1 MLYEIAHIIKERFG
15 FLWDAIEWGNAEVF
29 ALMHRGEM
37 NRIPKLLAECSGR
50 YQLRLATREDVEQ
63 MRAFFEAQPEEA
75 FRFFQPH
82 EFDEKSL
89 KRVVTNKS
97 FLTFLAVDNKTKT
110 VKTPEGSVSNEAS
123 EIENK
128 FSSPASSLSTDSLA
142 VHSDPSGKKQ
152 EKQFC
157 TDRDSVC
164 DDQTDSLNHLNHSN
178 PSNPPAIAGYFFMR
192 SFVNGKTFKGY
203 MVGIDHRG
211 QGVAREMGIAMNH
224 VARELGL
231 RMFKSISPENPASL
245 AVTKKV
251 NDIKIIKTLD
261 NGDMLIEC
269 FEKADI
275 QRIGGVISSS
285 LR

>member
-1 MLYEIAHIIKERFG
+1 MLYEIAHLVKDRFG

-29 ALMHRGEM
+29 ALMHRKGME
-37 NRIPKLLAECSGR
+37 RIPELLAECSGR

-82 EFDEKSL
+82 EFDEKGI
-89 KRVVTNKS
+89 KKVVLNKS
-97 FLTFLAVDNKTKT
+97 FLTCVVLDGN
-110 VKTPEGSVSNEAS
+110 
-123 EIENK
+123 
-128 FSSPASSLSTDSLA
+128 D
-142 VHSDPSGKKQ
+142 
-152 EKQFC
+152 
-157 TDRDSVC
+157 
-164 DDQTDSLNHLNHSN
+164 
-178 PSNPPAIAGYFFMR
+178 IAGYFFMR

-211 QGVAREMGIAMNH
+211 QGVAREMGIAMNR

-275 QRIGGVISSS
+275 QRMGGVIPG
-285 LR
+285 

>member
-1 MLYEIAHIIKERFG
+1 MLYEIAHVIKKRFG
-15 FLWDAIEWGNAEVF
+15 FLWDAIEWGNAELF
-29 ALMHRGEM
+29 ALMHRGGM
-37 NRIPKLLAECSGR
+37 ARIPELLAECSGR

-63 MRAFFEAQPEEA
+63 MKAFFEAQPEEA

-82 EFDEKSL
+82 WFDENGIRK
-89 KRVVTNKS
+89 VVINKS
-97 FLTFLAVDNKTKT
+97 FLTFVALD
-110 VKTPEGSVSNEAS
+110 GNE
-123 EIENK
+123 
-128 FSSPASSLSTDSLA
+128 
-142 VHSDPSGKKQ
+142 
-152 EKQFC
+152 
-157 TDRDSVC
+157 
-164 DDQTDSLNHLNHSN
+164 
-178 PSNPPAIAGYFFMR
+178 IAGYFFMR

-211 QGVAREMGIAMNH
+211 QGVAREMGIAMNR

-231 RMFKSISPENPASL
+231 RMFKSISPENPASM

-275 QRIGGVISSS
+275 QRIRGG
-285 LR
+285 

>member
-1 MLYEIAHIIKERFG
+1 MLYEIAHFVKERFD

-37 NRIPKLLAECSGR
+37 KRIPELLAECSGR
-50 YQLRLATREDVEQ
+50 YQLRLATQEDVEQ
-63 MRAFFEAQPEEA
+63 MRTFFEAQPEEA

-82 EFDEKSL
+82 EFDERGIRK
-89 KRVVTNKS
+89 VVINKS
-97 FLTFLAVDNKTKT
+97 FLTFVALD
-110 VKTPEGSVSNEAS
+110 GNE
-123 EIENK
+123 
-128 FSSPASSLSTDSLA
+128 
-142 VHSDPSGKKQ
+142 
-152 EKQFC
+152 
-157 TDRDSVC
+157 
-164 DDQTDSLNHLNHSN
+164 
-178 PSNPPAIAGYFFMR
+178 IAGYFFMR

-211 QGVAREMGIAMNH
+211 QGVAREMGIAMNR
-224 VARELGL
+224 VAKELGL

-251 NDIKIIKTLD
+251 NDIKIIKKLD

-275 QRIGGVISSS
+275 QRTGGGDCPKTIAT
-285 LR
+285 

>member
-1 MLYEIAHIIKERFG
+1 MLYEIAHVIKKRFG
-15 FLWDAIEWGNAEVF
+15 FLWDAIEWGNAELF
-29 ALMHRGEM
+29 ALMHRGGM
-37 NRIPKLLAECSGR
+37 ARIPELLAECSGR

-63 MRAFFEAQPEEA
+63 MKAFFEAQPEEA

-82 EFDEKSL
+82 WFDENGIRK
-89 KRVVTNKS
+89 VVINKS
-97 FLTFLAVDNKTKT
+97 FLTFVALD
-110 VKTPEGSVSNEAS
+110 GNE
-123 EIENK
+123 
-128 FSSPASSLSTDSLA
+128 
-142 VHSDPSGKKQ
+142 
-152 EKQFC
+152 
-157 TDRDSVC
+157 
-164 DDQTDSLNHLNHSN
+164 
-178 PSNPPAIAGYFFMR
+178 IAGYFFMR

-211 QGVAREMGIAMNH
+211 QGVAREMGIAMNR

-231 RMFKSISPENPASL
+231 RMFKSISPENPASM

-275 QRIGGVISSS
+275 QRIRGGKFYLFEIEIVSESMGLHVES
-285 LR
+285 YKYAA

>member
-37 NRIPKLLAECSGR
+37 KRIPELLAECSGR

-82 EFDEKSL
+82 EFDEKGIR
-89 KRVVTNKS
+89 KVVGNKS
-97 FLTFLAVDNKTKT
+97 FLTFLAFDNNANAR
-110 VKTPEGSVSNEAS
+110 ELSANLS
-123 EIENK
+123 EN
-128 FSSPASSLSTDSLA
+128 T
-142 VHSDPSGKKQ
+142 
-152 EKQFC
+152 
-157 TDRDSVC
+157 
-164 DDQTDSLNHLNHSN
+164 SLNPLNPLNHSNCSN

-203 MVGIDHRG
+203 MVGIDHRR
-211 QGVAREMGIAMNH
+211 QGVARDMGFAMNR
-224 VARELGL
+224 VAKELGL

-251 NDIKIIKTLD
+251 NDIKIIKKLD

-275 QRIGGVISSS
+275 QRTGGGNFYLFGIEIENESNGLHVESYKYAA
-285 LR
+285 

>member
-1 MLYEIAHIIKERFG
+1 MLYEIAHVIKERFG

-37 NRIPKLLAECSGR
+37 KRIPELLAECSGR
-50 YQLRLATREDVEQ
+50 YQLRLATREDVKQ

-82 EFDEKSL
+82 EFDEMGIK
-89 KRVVTNKS
+89 KVVLNKS
-97 FLTFLAVDNKTKT
+97 FLTFVALD
-110 VKTPEGSVSNEAS
+110 GNE
-123 EIENK
+123 
-128 FSSPASSLSTDSLA
+128 
-142 VHSDPSGKKQ
+142 
-152 EKQFC
+152 
-157 TDRDSVC
+157 
-164 DDQTDSLNHLNHSN
+164 
-178 PSNPPAIAGYFFMR
+178 IAGYFFMR

-211 QGVAREMGIAMNH
+211 RGVAREMGIAMNR

-269 FEKADI
+269 FEKTDS
-275 QRIGGVISSS
+275 QLNRGG
-285 LR
+285 

>member
-37 NRIPKLLAECSGR
+37 KRIPELLAECSGR

-82 EFDEKSL
+82 EFDEKGIR
-89 KRVVTNKS
+89 KVVGNKS
-97 FLTFLAVDNKTKT
+97 FLTFLAFDNN
-110 VKTPEGSVSNEAS
+110 PNARELSANVS
-123 EIENK
+123 EN
-128 FSSPASSLSTDSLA
+128 T
-142 VHSDPSGKKQ
+142 
-152 EKQFC
+152 
-157 TDRDSVC
+157 
-164 DDQTDSLNHLNHSN
+164 SLNPLNHSNCSN

-211 QGVAREMGIAMNH
+211 QGVAREMGIAMNR
-224 VARELGL
+224 VAKELGL
-231 RMFKSISPENPASL
+231 RMFKSISPENPASM

-275 QRIGGVISSS
+275 QRIGGAKFLG
-285 LR
+285 LRFIVYGLGTNKLGAHIVPLTERKEVGYAA

>member
-29 ALMHRGEM
+29 ALMHRKGM
-37 NRIPKLLAECSGR
+37 ARIPELLAECSGR
-50 YQLRLATREDVEQ
+50 YQLRLATRDDVER
-63 MRAFFEAQPEEA
+63 MRAFFDAQPKEA

-82 EFDEKSL
+82 EFDEKGI
-89 KRVVTNKS
+89 KKVVQNKS
-97 FLTFLAVDNKTKT
+97 FLTFIALDNNTNDR
-110 VKTPEGSVSNEAS
+110 ELSVNT
-123 EIENK
+123 
-128 FSSPASSLSTDSLA
+128 FSDAFETSPS
-142 VHSDPSGKKQ
+142 
-152 EKQFC
+152 
-157 TDRDSVC
+157 
-164 DDQTDSLNHLNHSN
+164 
-178 PSNPPAIAGYFFMR
+178 IAGYFFMR

-211 QGVAREMGIAMNH
+211 QGVAREMGFAMNRM
-224 VARELGL
+224 ARELGL

-251 NDIKIIKTLD
+251 NDINIIKKLD

-275 QRIGGVISSS
+275 QRTGGGNFYFFGIEIENESNGLHVESYKYAA
-285 LR
+285 

>member
-1 MLYEIAHIIKERFG
+1 MLYEIAHIVKERFG
-15 FLWDAIEWGNAEVF
+15 LLWDAIEWGNAEVF

-37 NRIPKLLAECSGR
+37 KRIPELLAECSGR
-50 YQLRLATREDVEQ
+50 YQLWLATRDDVER
-63 MRAFFEAQPEEA
+63 MRAFFEAQPKEA

-82 EFDEKSL
+82 EFDEKGI
-89 KRVVTNKS
+89 KKVVINKS
-97 FLTFLAVDNKTKT
+97 FLTFVALD
-110 VKTPEGSVSNEAS
+110 GNE
-123 EIENK
+123 
-128 FSSPASSLSTDSLA
+128 
-142 VHSDPSGKKQ
+142 
-152 EKQFC
+152 
-157 TDRDSVC
+157 
-164 DDQTDSLNHLNHSN
+164 
-178 PSNPPAIAGYFFMR
+178 IAGYFFMR

-231 RMFKSISPENPASL
+231 RMFKSISPENPASM

-275 QRIGGVISSS
+275 QRIGGVIPA
-285 LR
+285 

>member
-1 MLYEIAHIIKERFG
+1 MLYEIAHVIKARFG
-15 FLWDAIEWGNAEVF
+15 FLWDAIEWGNAELF
-29 ALMHRGEM
+29 ALMHRGGM
-37 NRIPKLLAECSGR
+37 KRIPELLSDCSGR
-50 YQLRLATREDVEQ
+50 YRLRLATREDVEQ

-82 EFDEKSL
+82 EFNEKGI
-89 KRVVTNKS
+89 KKVVLNKS
-97 FLTFLAVDNKTKT
+97 FLTFVALD
-110 VKTPEGSVSNEAS
+110 GNE
-123 EIENK
+123 
-128 FSSPASSLSTDSLA
+128 
-142 VHSDPSGKKQ
+142 
-152 EKQFC
+152 
-157 TDRDSVC
+157 
-164 DDQTDSLNHLNHSN
+164 
-178 PSNPPAIAGYFFMR
+178 IAGYFFMR

-203 MVGIDHRG
+203 IVGIDHRG

-251 NDIKIIKTLD
+251 NDIIIIKTLD

-275 QRIGGVISSS
+275 QRIGGG
-285 LR
+285 

>member
-37 NRIPKLLAECSGR
+37 KRIPELLAEGSGR
-50 YQLRLATREDVEQ
+50 YLLRLATREDVEQ

-82 EFDEKSL
+82 EFDEKGIR
-89 KRVVTNKS
+89 KVVGNKS
-97 FLTFLAVDNKTKT
+97 FLTFLAFDNNANAR
-110 VKTPEGSVSNEAS
+110 ELSANVS
-123 EIENK
+123 EN
-128 FSSPASSLSTDSLA
+128 T
-142 VHSDPSGKKQ
+142 
-152 EKQFC
+152 
-157 TDRDSVC
+157 
-164 DDQTDSLNHLNHSN
+164 SLNPLNHSN
-178 PSNPPAIAGYFFMR
+178 HSNCSNPPAIAGYFFMR

-211 QGVAREMGIAMNH
+211 QGVAREMGIAMNR
-224 VARELGL
+224 VAKELGL
-231 RMFKSISPENPASL
+231 RMFKSISPENPASM

-269 FEKADI
+269 FEKADN
-275 QRIGGVISSS
+275 QRIVGGGNLEGLWFKDKLGAHIVP
-285 LR
+285 LTERKEVGYAA

>member
-1 MLYEIAHIIKERFG
+1 MLYEIAHIIKSHFG
-15 FLWDAIEWGNAEVF
+15 FIWDAIEWGNAEVF
-29 ALMHRGEM
+29 TLMHREEM
-37 NRIPKLLAECSGR
+37 KRIPDLLAECSGR
-50 YQLRLATREDVEQ
+50 YQLRLATKEDVEQ
-63 MRAFFEAQPEEA
+63 MRAFFDAQPEEA

-82 EFDEKSL
+82 EFDEKGIM
-89 KRVVTNKS
+89 KVVINKS
-97 FLTFLAVDNKTKT
+97 FLTFVALD
-110 VKTPEGSVSNEAS
+110 GNE
-123 EIENK
+123 
-128 FSSPASSLSTDSLA
+128 
-142 VHSDPSGKKQ
+142 
-152 EKQFC
+152 
-157 TDRDSVC
+157 
-164 DDQTDSLNHLNHSN
+164 
-178 PSNPPAIAGYFFMR
+178 IAGYFFMR

-251 NDIKIIKTLD
+251 NDIKIIKKLD

-275 QRIGGVISSS
+275 QRIGGGNFFLFEIEIVNESMGLHVESNKYAA
-285 LR
+285 

>member
-15 FLWDAIEWGNAEVF
+15 FLWDVIEWGNAEVF
-29 ALMHRGEM
+29 ALMHRKGME
-37 NRIPKLLAECSGR
+37 RIPELLAECSGR

-82 EFDEKSL
+82 GFDEKSL

-97 FLTFLAVDNKTKT
+97 FLTFLAIDEGRNTKDENSYGASPN
-110 VKTPEGSVSNEAS
+110 VNDRKLSANLSVN
-123 EIENK
+123 
-128 FSSPASSLSTDSLA
+128 T
-142 VHSDPSGKKQ
+142 
-152 EKQFC
+152 
-157 TDRDSVC
+157 
-164 DDQTDSLNHLNHSN
+164 SLNHLNSLNHSN
-178 PSNPPAIAGYFFMR
+178 HPAIAGYFFMR

-203 MVGIDHRG
+203 MVEIDHRG
-211 QGVAREMGIAMNH
+211 QGVAREMGIAMNR

-231 RMFKSISPENPASL
+231 RMFKSISPENPASM

-275 QRIGGVISSS
+275 QRIWGGGIPG
-285 LR
+285 